1 MFKIAEFSSNQVQ
14 TVNLG
19 ETIIFTENP
28 LPCRRGLVR
37 HRDDTGNFLLK
48 GYVPRQYGCPCCRS
62 QLANYLVDFGA
73 NIAIPTGGTVGAIS
87 VAITIDGATIPAS
100 TILEKTREAIE
111 EHLQMIIR
119 KNSNMTPM
127 DIEII
132 TKDICAL
139 EALKRIENVASEG
152 YSEESSGNSG
162 YSGHSIQDRM
172 VDKLERMIDEA
183 QTENERKTVREWIQR
198 LRS

>member
-1 MFKIAEFSSNQVQ
+1 
-14 TVNLG
+14 
-19 ETIIFTENP
+19 
-28 LPCRRGLVR
+28 
-37 HRDDTGNFLLK
+37 
-48 GYVPRQYGCPCCRS
+48 
-62 QLANYLVDFGA
+62 
-73 NIAIPTGGTVGAIS
+73 
-87 VAITIDGATIPAS
+87 
-100 TILEKTREAIE
+100 
-111 EHLQMIIR
+111 MIIR